1 MPKKS
6 TYTVASAAILNNVLS
21 LLNKGDDISSIITAI
36 QVQHGIAPRTINRYL
51 ARARELVATIGNEN
65 AEIAKSKWRARIE
78 QQYRDSYLIEDVDKR
93 LRRQAEISAL
103 GIKLSGADQVAPR
116 SVNVFNFYP
125 GSSAGT
131 KTAIDTE
138 YTVDADTIQ
147 TADAD
152 TIQTEPEDDRPVW
165 AMA

>member
-1 MPKKS
+1 MPRKYNQS
-6 TYTVASAAILNNVLS
+6 AAAAAILNQVIS
-21 LLNKGDDISSIITAI
+21 LINKGEDNFSIKSSIQAQFQIS
-36 QVQHGIAPRTINRYL
+36 PRTIQGHI
-51 ARARELVATIGNEN
+51 ARAQKLIAKIAAEN

-78 QQYRDSYLIEDVDKR
+78 QQYRDSYLIEDIDKR

-116 SVNVFNFYP
+116 SVNVFNFFP
-125 GSSAGT
+125 STSSTGT

-138 YTVDADTIQ
+138 YTIESDTIQ
-147 TADAD
+147 TAD
-152 TIQTEPEDDRPVW
+152 TIQTEAPDDRPVW